1 MLPSLETARELCTK
15 DELALVRASRS
26 PALEKLTPSQLKSHV
41 SKARQLTEKWQD
53 LSRSQAR
60 SQSRQSGSPDLES
73 RSVAKRELFQGAL
86 QAFEARLASVATA
99 PAGAVAKPSR
109 PNKTQ
114 LHREARQGTR
124 KTLNQT
130 RKKMNA
136 ASSSTPAVAATASK
150 AAATT
155 KAASPAAVKP
165 KVKKSVVKA
174 EAKKKTLVKKATARA
189 AKKAAAPAVPAKA
202 ATKVVAKPVKLVSTK
217 AKQTSVAAKAKA
229 NRVAI
234 SNRTSNIAGHVSG
247 KGKRAQARRDAKG

>member
-60 SQSRQSGSPDLES
+60 SQSRQSGSPDLDS

-86 QAFEARLASVATA
+86 QAFEAQLATVGTA
-99 PAGAVAKPSR
+99 SAGAVAKPSR

-114 LHREARQGTR
+114 LRQGTR
-124 KTLNQT
+124 KTLHQT

-136 ASSSTPAVAATASK
+136 ASSSTSAVAAAASK
-150 AAATT
+150 PATTT

-174 EAKKKTLVKKATARA
+174 EAKKKSLVKKATARA
-189 AKKAAAPAVPAKA
+189 AKKAAAPAVPVKA
-202 ATKVVAKPVKLVSTK
+202 ATKVITKPVKLVSTK

-247 KGKRAQARRDAKG
+247 KGKRAQARRDGKG